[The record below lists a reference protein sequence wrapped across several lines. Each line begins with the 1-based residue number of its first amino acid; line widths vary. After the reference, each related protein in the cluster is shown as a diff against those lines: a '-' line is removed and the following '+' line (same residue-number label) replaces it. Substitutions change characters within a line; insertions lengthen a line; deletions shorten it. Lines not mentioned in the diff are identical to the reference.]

1 MQPEKLTVTY
11 HISVE
16 NACVAEI
23 RNVTM
28 YENINDSMNKLTDTP
43 KQVKKCD
50 EPGLNAGA
58 VCVRARFSR

>member
-11 HISVE
+11 HIPVE

-23 RNVTM
+23 RNVTI

-43 KQVKKCD
+43 KQVKKM
-50 EPGLNAGA
+50 
-58 VCVRARFSR
+58 R